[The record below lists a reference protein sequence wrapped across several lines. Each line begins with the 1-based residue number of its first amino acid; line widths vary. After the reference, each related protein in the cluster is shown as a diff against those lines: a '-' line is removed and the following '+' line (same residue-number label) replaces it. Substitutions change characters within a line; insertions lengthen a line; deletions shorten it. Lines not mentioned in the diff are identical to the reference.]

1 MIVVDASALAAFI
14 LREEGWENLAVHLVY
29 SLSLDHVVKEVAN
42 VIWRTAYLRRLI
54 SMDEARMAYNLLR
67 KMVGKNVLLEPE
79 LDYLDKALEIALSW
93 GITVYDA
100 LYLALALEKNLPILS
115 LDDKQRRVA
124 KNLGLMVKP

>member
-1 MIVVDASALAAFI
+1 
-14 LREEGWENLAVHLVY
+14 
-29 SLSLDHVVKEVAN
+29 
-42 VIWRTAYLRRLI
+42 
-54 SMDEARMAYNLLR
+54 MAYNLLR
-67 KMVGKNVLLEPE
+67 KMVGKNVLLKPE

-93 GITVYDA
+93 GITVYDT